1 MPRSVV
7 RGGDVGTR
15 ERRVDRKAPLV
26 REMLFRRPPT
36 GYRGLVSSEGAQQ
49 TGWLQ
54 PPRLATKEERT
65 ATRLELFYDLAYVLV
80 VAELAADFLKNMT
93 WNGAAVFAGLF
104 TVMWFSWVSTTLYA
118 NRFDTDDVLFR
129 IALLTD
135 TAAIAGCAAAAT
147 GGIGEYAVPFAAC
160 FLIGRLILVGLYVR
174 AWWHVRDSR
183 STVVVYLV
191 STSISAVLWA
201 VSLLVPDPG
210 RYWLWGAAVLVEAAA
225 PFIATRREDTAPLH
239 MEHLPERFG
248 LFIILVLGE
257 IVAGIVTGVHEA
269 KWAGLPVTVAAV
281 AFVVGAALWWTYFDA
296 ASLSGNEELQEGTD
310 DENGV
315 EEEDVDERHDL
326 YIYGHLPL
334 AMGIAACGV
343 GLEDLVLH
351 PDQALP
357 APGGWIA
364 LAGVALAVVGA
375 GIILAGVHQSMAAMW
390 PWPVAALVPLA
401 VLAALGVPVL
411 ALVALLAAV
420 VVVVA
425 VAGARQKRRES
436 EPEPA
441 PGTA

>member
-1 MPRSVV
+1 M
-7 RGGDVGTR
+7 
-15 ERRVDRKAPLV
+15 
-26 REMLFRRPPT
+26 
-36 GYRGLVSSEGAQQ
+36 SSEGAQQ

-54 PPRLATKEERT
+54 PPRLATSEERT

-80 VAELAADFLKNMT
+80 VAELAADFLKDMT

-201 VSLLVPDPG
+201 VSLLVPDPA

-225 PFIATRREDTAPLH
+225 PFVATRLENTAPLH

-248 LFIILVLGE
+248 LFVILVLGE

-296 ASLSGNEELQEGTD
+296 ASTSGTEELQEGTD
-310 DENGV
+310 EGAQEN
-315 EEEDVDERHDL
+315 DVDERHDL

-357 APGGWIA
+357 SPGGWIA
-364 LAGVALAVVGA
+364 LAGVALALVGA
-375 GIILAGVHQSMAAMW
+375 GIILSGVHESIAAMW

-401 VLAALGVPVL
+401 VLAVLGVPVL

-425 VAGARQKRRES
+425 VAGARQKRSESGSES
-436 EPEPA
+436 ESESEQA
-441 PGTA
+441 AGTG